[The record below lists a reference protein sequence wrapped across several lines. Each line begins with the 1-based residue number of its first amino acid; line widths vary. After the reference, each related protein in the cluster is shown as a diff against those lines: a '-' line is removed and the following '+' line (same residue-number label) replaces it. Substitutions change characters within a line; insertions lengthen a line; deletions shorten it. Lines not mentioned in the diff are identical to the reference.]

1 MTSKERMAAAMSG
14 GRPDRVP
21 VMCQMSIGHMLR
33 ETGLR
38 PHRFWHDA
46 GLYVEGLLALRSTYR
61 FDGILVSLHG
71 HAPDWERR
79 VASVSK
85 GPDGELVRW
94 TNGDET
100 WFPAD
105 DLPVFRPAASPSRPE
120 FARFDPDTLP
130 SRPGY
135 IPVSQGL
142 RFVLD
147 PGSLYDAVEETVRRA
162 GRDFSIHGE
171 VTSPLDYVL
180 DLFGFE
186 QALLGFVDDPARARA
201 VLGRFAEGITVLAE
215 GLAAA
220 GVDAVK
226 LSSPFAG
233 AGFLSQDFY
242 QAFVLPY
249 EGRIARAVEARGVRC
264 YLHTCG
270 DIHDRLELMAESGAS
285 GIECLDPP
293 PLGRVEL
300 EDAKRRVGGRL
311 FIKGNIDPV
320 HVLMRAD
327 RLGVQA
333 DARRRIEAGRPG
345 GRYILSTACSIA
357 PATPRDNV
365 RALADVADEHGRY
378 GPRLESQARPG
389 L

>member
-21 VMCQMSIGHMLR
+21 VMCQMSVGHMLR
-33 ETGLR
+33 ETGFS
-38 PHRFWHDA
+38 PSRFWHSA
-46 GLYVEGLLALRSTYR
+46 GDFVEGLLALRALYR

-79 VASVSK
+79 AASLSR
-85 GPDGELVRW
+85 GPDGERLRW

-105 DLPVFRPAASPSRPE
+105 DLPVFRPAAAPVRPE
-120 FARFDPDTLP
+120 FAGFDPASLP

-142 RFVLD
+142 RFALD
-147 PGSLYDAVEETVRRA
+147 PGHLYDAVEEVVRRA
-162 GRDFSIHGE
+162 GRDFSVHGE
-171 VTSPLDYVL
+171 VTSPLDYIL

-186 QALLGFVDDPARARA
+186 QAMLGFLDDPARARA
-201 VLGRFAEGITVLAE
+201 ILDRFADGVASIAA

-220 GVDAVK
+220 GVDAIK
-226 LSSPFAG
+226 ISSPFAG
-233 AGFLSQDFY
+233 AGFLSQAFY
-242 QAFVLPY
+242 RTFVLPY
-249 EGRIARAVEARGVRC
+249 EGRIARAVEDRGVRA

-270 DIHDRLELMAESGAS
+270 DINDRLELMAESGAS

-300 EDAKRRVGGRL
+300 ADAKRRVGGRI
-311 FIKGNIDPV
+311 FIKGNVDPV
-320 HVLMRAD
+320 HVLLKGDRAA
-327 RLGVQA
+327 VEA
-333 DARRRIEAGRPG
+333 DARRRVEAGRPG

-357 PATPRDNV
+357 PATPRENV
-365 RALADVADEHGRY
+365 LVLADVAEEHGSY
-378 GPRLESQARPG
+378 LSAS
-389 L
+389 